1 MKTKLA
7 ILASGSGTNAENII
21 KHFKDSNS
29 IAVELVLSNKSDAY
43 VLERAKNH
51 NVKTSV
57 FTKRQFID
65 SQNLLALLDD
75 NQIDF
80 IILAGFL
87 LLIPKSLIKRYPN
100 KIINIHPSLLPK
112 YGGKGMYGS
121 NVHHAV
127 IDNKET
133 ESGITIHLVNEE
145 FDDGKILFQE
155 NCKIDS
161 SDSAD
166 SLAAKIHTLEHAHF
180 PSIIENYIRNY

>member
-1 MKTKLA
+1 MKTRLA
-7 ILASGSGTNAENII
+7 IFASGSGTNTENII
-21 KHFKDSNS
+21 QYFKDSDS
-29 IAVELVLSNKSDAY
+29 ITIELILSNKSDAY

-51 NVKTSV
+51 NLKSSV
-57 FTKRQFID
+57 FTKKQFLN
-65 SQNLLALLDD
+65 SQDVLVLLEDL
-75 NQIDF
+75 QIDF

-87 LLIPKSLIKRYPN
+87 LLIPKSLIQKYPN

-133 ESGITIHLVNEE
+133 ESGITIHLVNEI
-145 FDDGKILFQE
+145 FDDGKILFQQ
-155 NCKIDS
+155 NCNIDS

-166 SLAAKIHTLEHAHF
+166 SLAAKIHALEHAFF
-180 PSIIENYIRNY
+180 PSIIENYIRNF

>member
-1 MKTKLA
+1 MKTRLA
-7 ILASGSGTNAENII
+7 IFASGSGTNTENLIQY
-21 KHFKDSNS
+21 FKDSDS
-29 IAVELVLSNKSDAY
+29 VTIELILSNKSDAY

-51 NVKTSV
+51 NMRTSV
-57 FTKRQFID
+57 FSKRQFID
-65 SQNLLALLDD
+65 SQDVLTLLEDH
-75 NQIDF
+75 QIDF

-87 LLIPKSLIKRYPN
+87 LLIPQSLIKKYPN

-121 NVHHAV
+121 KVHHAV

-133 ESGITIHLVNEE
+133 ESGITIHLVNEL
-145 FDDGKILFQE
+145 FDDGKILFQQ